1 MAKSESCQAVQMKG
15 DPCDLVYTEVFQSA
29 GRARQV
35 AAAALLA
42 EIKWMPLE
50 QEMWVNPTP
59 SPC

>member
-29 GRARQV
+29 GRVRQV

-50 QEMWVNPTP
+50 HPTP